1 MKRNISK
8 NHVKI
13 KSIDINF
20 SLILEFFFTLLNCD
34 CSCTKIL
41 QNHVMECSFVH
52 EWTQYRHINRLLYP
66 FKKKIIFNVS
76 LHCYT
81 IAREAIGCSLNFAW
95 KFLFEHWQI
104 GNCIYNL
111 HASVVYEKTKFD
123 ESTRSFALCEIRWSV
138 NRWIGILLPSINYF
152 FERWWWARRCTHTRF
167 CWFGCI
173 YLSRFLLERKMHRF
187 VVKCERV
194 ALFTS
199 ICLFHYP

>member
-1 MKRNISK
+1 
-8 NHVKI
+8 
-13 KSIDINF
+13 
-20 SLILEFFFTLLNCD
+20 
-34 CSCTKIL
+34 
-41 QNHVMECSFVH
+41 MECSFVH
-52 EWTQYRHINRLLYP
+52 EWTQYRHIHRSIACFTRP
-66 FKKKIIFNVS
+66 KKIIFNVS

-138 NRWIGILLPSINYF
+138 NIWIGILLPSINYF
-152 FERWWWARRCTHTRF
+152 FERWWWARRCTHTLF